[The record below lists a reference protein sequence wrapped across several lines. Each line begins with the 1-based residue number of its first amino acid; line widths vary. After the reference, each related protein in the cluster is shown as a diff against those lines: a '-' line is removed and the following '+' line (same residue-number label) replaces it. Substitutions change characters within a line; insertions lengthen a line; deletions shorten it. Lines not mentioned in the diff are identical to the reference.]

1 MAHSKSGG
9 TRAYIRGKI
18 GADVY
23 SIGKNGKGQKQ
34 QVVRS
39 LAEQVSNP
47 QTEAQMRGRMIMS
60 TIMQAQSAMRAIVDH
75 SFDGVPAGMPSLAKF
90 TSENYALIKADVL
103 AHPATGNAFGLNK
116 YQEKGIKNGVFVI
129 SSGKLILS
137 SLVSVAV
144 ATGVA
149 KVLITDVD
157 GTHTAGAY
165 RDALGLSIG
174 DYFTVCL
181 VANDTQGNNQFSFA
195 RFKLTGTL
203 SAATTITSGNV
214 AQLFEV
220 ETYVPSE
227 EDIAFESNKVQITW
241 PVITSTQVAVI
252 LSKKE
257 GDTWVHNTA
266 TLSAVT
272 NPTYAADDA
281 LPTYPQGAGR
291 FINGGEL

>member
-39 LAEQVSNP
+39 LAEQVANP

-75 SFDGVPAGMPSLAKF
+75 SFDGTPAGMPSLAKF

-116 YQEKGIKNGVFVI
+116 YQEKGIKNGAYVI
-129 SSGKLILS
+129 SQGKLVLGLNVI
-137 SLVSVAV
+137 VAV
-144 ATGVA
+144 TTGVA
-149 KVLITDVD
+149 KVTIADAA
-157 GTHTAGAY
+157 GTGTAGDY
-165 RDALGLSIG
+165 RDSLGLSIG

-181 VANDTQGNNQFSFA
+181 VSNGAGGGNQFSFA
-195 RFKLTGTL
+195 RFRLTDTL
-203 SAATTITSGNV
+203 PAATTITAANV
-214 AQLFEV
+214 AQLFEI
-220 ETYVPSE
+220 ESYVPSE
-227 EDIAFESNKVQITW
+227 EDIDFTSDNVVISW
-241 PVITSTQVAVI
+241 PLITSTQVAVI

-266 TLSAVT
+266 TLSAVS
-272 NPTYAADDA
+272 NPTFAADDA